1 VWPLAIGAAV
11 ANAGLS
17 FVVVPED
24 TLQLVFAGLSV
35 ANACILVWIR
45 QDFQHAV
52 YESSPTATV

>member
-1 VWPLAIGAAV
+1 
-11 ANAGLS
+11 
-17 FVVVPED
+17 
-24 TLQLVFAGLSV
+24 VFAGLSV